1 MLANTRRKISVVGI
15 GVLWHLTTGMAW
27 AQVHPVYLPPTT
39 PENATDQTAPPEY
52 PTASAPGVPVA
63 PAPVEKAL
71 APQTTLVGAAPA
83 FRLKGPFVRLH
94 ADNPRARLQHL
105 SLRWMDVCTAPCE
118 QPVDPGGLYRVGG
131 GTIKA
136 SPSFQLPRSSG
147 AVDVHASVGSVI
159 KYWVGVAIAANG
171 LAALALG
178 GLFVASADDSTNTL
192 NATNRDSQHATG
204 VTYLVLGAICMV
216 VGLPLWLGNNT
227 TVEVQ

>member
-1 MLANTRRKISVVGI
+1 
-15 GVLWHLTTGMAW
+15 MAW
-27 AQVHPVYLPPTT
+27 AQVHPIYPPAPA
-39 PENATDQTAPPEY
+39 PENPAEQVAPPAY
-52 PTASAPGVPVA
+52 PAAPAPGVPVA
-63 PAPVEKAL
+63 PAPVEKPL

-118 QPVDPGGLYRVGG
+118 QPVDPRGLYRVGG

-171 LAALALG
+171 LAALAFG
-178 GLFVASADDSTNTL
+178 GLLVASTDDSTSTL

-204 VTYLVLGAICMV
+204 VAYLVLGAICMV